1 MTDPACPEK
10 KPKTLPAPVVTTCE
24 LFRLLAQHETHGL
37 APGEI
42 AKALDI
48 GAPWVSNN
56 LPPLCELGFV
66 EKVGN
71 RWRLGVAFLRIANTV
86 FAAHALAKDRQDQR
100 VGRMTTPL

>member
-1 MTDPACPEK
+1 MNTQ
-10 KPKTLPAPVVTTCE
+10 PKAKSLPAPVVTTCK
-24 LFRLLAQHETHGL
+24 LFRLLADHETYGL

-66 EKVGN
+66 EKVGDTN
-71 RWRLGVAFLRIANTV
+71 RWRLGVAFVRIANAV
-86 FAAHALAKDRQDQR
+86 LVAHVNNKARQDER
-100 VGRMTTPL
+100 EARMRTAL